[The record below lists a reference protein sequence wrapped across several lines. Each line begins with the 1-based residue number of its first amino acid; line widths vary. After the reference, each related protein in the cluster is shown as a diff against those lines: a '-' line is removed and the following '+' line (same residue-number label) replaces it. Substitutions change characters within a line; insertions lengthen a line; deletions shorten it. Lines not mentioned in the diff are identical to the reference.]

1 LTAEDRAKY
10 IESIIE
16 TEKTRQ
22 LNGGAQPIS
31 DFDKT
36 RLSANIGIL
45 IYEGLAANARAT
57 TDLTAALGKASDDL
71 RAASRDSSN
80 TARQLKNY
88 TVVLAFATGLLV
100 LPASGRLMKPTRP
113 TNTEP
118 RINRLHELTLRH
130 RLSNRRLRVLLSPP
144 GQPNKLHSLSLRRRI
159 ITNSNSVQFIEH
171 QILGSSRF

>member
-100 LPASGRLMKPTRP
+100 FTSFWQAYEAHQTNKHGTQDQPASRTNPPAPALQPQASSPSQPTRP
-113 TNTEP
+113 AKQTPQTKP
-118 RINRLHELTLRH
+118 A
-130 RLSNRRLRVLLSPP
+130 PP
-144 GQPNKLHSLSLRRRI
+144 NNHK
-159 ITNSNSVQFIEH
+159 
-171 QILGSSRF
+171 